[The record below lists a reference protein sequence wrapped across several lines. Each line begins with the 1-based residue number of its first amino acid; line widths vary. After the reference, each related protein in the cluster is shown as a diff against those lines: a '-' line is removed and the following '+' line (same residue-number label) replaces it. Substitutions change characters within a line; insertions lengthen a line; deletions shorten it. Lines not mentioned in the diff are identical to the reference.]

1 MWGLRALCLI
11 LVMRVCVGSPEPPPP
26 PPVLYPSARG
36 TGDSLG
42 SRAVSEGALNLIQ
55 REESVAAKRPRQG
68 GVVESVAKEVA
79 AIASAVV
86 KTIIS
91 PIFKTISNLLLPVLQ
106 EIAQVLVEKVFPVVS
121 LMFDVWY
128 NSPPMRLVRW
138 VLRTSLE
145 VLDLVLH
152 SQAVRV
158 FFTDILFPLIEL
170 VLDHVIFPPVEFVFR
185 HVLNP
190 IIKYLVWPVVVEVAN
205 VTWNVVIPTTQMVA
219 TIPLLVLDKTLNLT
233 QAVAK
238 QLGLPES
245 AQSAIKYFV
254 FLGIGKGESYPKK
267 T

>member
-1 MWGLRALCLI
+1 M
-11 LVMRVCVGSPEPPPP
+11 GSPGTHSSPPP
-26 PPVLYPSARG
+26 LYPPARG
-36 TGDSLG
+36 TSDSQG
-42 SRAVSEGALNLIQ
+42 SRALSEGALNSIQ
-55 REESVAAKRPRQG
+55 REDSVTTKGLRQG

-86 KTIIS
+86 ETIIS

-106 EIAQVLVEKVFPVVS
+106 EISQVLVEKVFPVLS

-138 VLRTSLE
+138 VLRTSVE

-170 VLDHVIFPPVEFVFR
+170 VLDHIIFPPVEFVFR
-185 HVLNP
+185 HILKP
-190 IIKYLVWPVVVEVAN
+190 IIKYMVWPVVVEVAN

-219 TIPLLVLDKTLNLT
+219 SIPLLVLDKTLNLT

-254 FLGIGKGESYPKK
+254 FLGIGKEESYPKK
-267 T
+267 NMTKIFPRI